1 MIPRALPRLITDA
14 MTNCWVV
21 RLASMPATES
31 VHAQFTLHAP
41 LEHSHGTVVEIEWM
55 DGRKV
60 DSTINGQTTPYAQC
74 TRLIRSPEGDPE

>member
-21 RLASMPATES
+21 RLASMPATVS
-31 VHAQFTLHAP
+31 AHARFTLHAP
-41 LEHSHGTVVEIEWM
+41 LSGSHGMVVEIEWM

-60 DSTINGQTTPYAQC
+60 DSTINGQPTPYTQC
-74 TRLIRSPEGDPE
+74 TRLIRFPEGARP